1 MRTSLLSALL
11 LFHLVVRWAPSRGEM
26 SARCQ
31 PSVAS
36 GAKEKS
42 GLVFIIPKG
51 TSFALLFGISPLRHF
66 LGGFYGL
73 PRLLPPSYP
82 SLRFFSVYVASVA
95 LTFPDFWCAD
105 SPKKERKKTDTANE
119 GWDEDRVPT
128 CTSADSPVVPV
139 RARTLLSPETCS
151 RVLLD
156 THVCMPAIIPSL
168 SAALVAALC
177 LGLLLQWQ
185 SLARSVLNIPATST
199 SSQRASGELETCR
212 SELSY
217 VQRLLLG
224 EKLARVEAPL
234 SELARV
240 EAPLSEEDALIM
252 ARLRREGASPGEPW
266 RLLPPL
272 DPPVP
277 PAWEVADPEE
287 VQRCGISLKVL
298 GEGGAASADLC
309 KLDRRLATSL
319 AVSNVLIV
327 TWAAGAAWQPFV
339 FNWVQHLRRINVSNH
354 LVGALDTALLAALL
368 ERRVPCFYVNLGA
381 TTTGTKVSRESS
393 AFYTLGSHKLHLIAH
408 LLELGVTPL
417 VTDVDLV
424 LLRDPTPYV
433 LRYQRADL
441 LVTSDIL
448 WSTVEDDGLEE
459 PNAWRASPLAPY
471 GINFPLRAPNIGA
484 MALRPNNRTRELLER
499 WQTDL
504 QLCLKRKLA
513 GERLH
518 CWDQQFLAWILA
530 QRGEGAY
537 PGERPDGTLLP
548 PMVESRIYMSPSNL
562 TVGFL
567 PVRKFCNGNTFAS
580 QRLHLRGVA
589 DERLP
594 YAVHITHA
602 RVST

>member
-1 MRTSLLSALL
+1 
-11 LFHLVVRWAPSRGEM
+11 
-26 SARCQ
+26 
-31 PSVAS
+31 
-36 GAKEKS
+36 
-42 GLVFIIPKG
+42 
-51 TSFALLFGISPLRHF
+51 
-66 LGGFYGL
+66 
-73 PRLLPPSYP
+73 
-82 SLRFFSVYVASVA
+82 
-95 LTFPDFWCAD
+95 
-105 SPKKERKKTDTANE
+105 
-119 GWDEDRVPT
+119 
-128 CTSADSPVVPV
+128 
-139 RARTLLSPETCS
+139 
-151 RVLLD
+151 
-156 THVCMPAIIPSL
+156 MPAIIPSL
-168 SAALVAALC
+168 SAALVAALF

-298 GEGGAASADLC
+298 AEGGAASADLC